1 MQNDRMTSIFLFV
14 FAILFCIK
22 SYQFGLGHLRDPGTG
37 FIPFFSGVLLGC
49 LSLSIFIKSMVIR
62 EKRSAFGGGWMK
74 GAWVIGSLILY
85 VLVLEKLGFL
95 VTTFIFLILSL
106 LSFQPSKFLSA
117 FLVSLFTV
125 LVSYLVF
132 SLWLKVQLPKG
143 ILGI

>member
-1 MQNDRMTSIFLFV
+1 MTSIFLLV
-14 FAILFCIK
+14 FAVLFCIK
-22 SYQFGLGHLRDPGTG
+22 SYQLGLGHLRDPGTG
-37 FIPFFSGVLLGC
+37 FIPFLSGVLLGC

-62 EKRSAFGGGWMK
+62 EKHSAFGGGWMK

-85 VLVLEKLGFL
+85 ALVLEKLGFL
-95 VTTFIFLILSL
+95 VTTFIFLILILSL
-106 LSFQPSKFLSA
+106 LSFQPRKLLSA

-125 LVSYLVF
+125 LISYLVF